1 MEKKGSYQLIN
12 ALHKVHTNRV
22 LNDHCVFTW
31 LTQQKEMKCIGRER
45 ENVIHWLRYLNTIWR
60 AASFAPF
67 RSPAVVT
74 YAFSHG
80 PPVEWKLL
88 NDRMSQDRRLSIYLG
103 THLDGFYYLL
113 NENRFNHIIVK
124 VGKNRF
130 NIKFCILNNYIAS
143 FKNRV
148 RRYHF
153 HHNSYF
159 QQQKLSINMENW

>member
-1 MEKKGSYQLIN
+1 MAYPTERNEMHRKRAWKCNS
-12 ALHKVHTNRV
+12 
-22 LNDHCVFTW
+22 
-31 LTQQKEMKCIGRER
+31 LTSIP
-45 ENVIHWLRYLNTIWR
+45 NTIWR

-148 RRYHF
+148 DTTSTIIRIF
-153 HHNSYF
+153 NKK
-159 QQQKLSINMENW
+159 KLSINIENW